1 MTEQQITWV
10 TELVTK
16 GQSYWFYVSRAWKR
30 VRLEVL
36 KYFRYECQPCKRKGK
51 YTKATVVHHNF
62 YLEDYPQYALEAV
75 VIIDGKEHRNL
86 EAYCRDCHEAEHGYR
101 HEPKQQLNEE
111 RW

>member
-36 KYFRYECQPCKRKGK
+36 KYFRYECQPCKRKGR
-51 YTKATVVHHNF
+51 YTRATVVHHRF
-62 YLEDYPQYALEAV
+62 RLDEYPQYALEKT
-75 VIIDGKEHRNL
+75 VIINGVEHINL
-86 EAYCRDCHEAEHGYR
+86 EAYCRDCHEEEHEHR
-101 HEPKQQLNEE
+101 HEAKPQLNEE